1 MVRFAVVDIECTGSK
16 FPTFRLMEV
25 GVVFHDGQKIL
36 GTWER
41 LVNPGQPIPD
51 FVARM
56 TGISQEMVNT
66 APPFNSIAS
75 ELHRLLSGCVF
86 VAHDV
91 SFDYRFLQAEFAAV
105 GLRFEADRLCTL
117 SLARQL
123 LPEEPSYSLG
133 KLCRSLGMETENR
146 HRAAGDAY
154 LTARLFGM
162 LYPKMGDWTTALKK
176 G

>member
-1 MVRFAVVDIECTGSK
+1 MARFAVVDIECTGSK

-25 GVVFHDGQKIL
+25 GVVFHDGQEIL

-41 LVNPGQPIPD
+41 LVNPGQPIPE

-56 TGISQEMVNT
+56 TGIRQEMVNA
-66 APPFNSIAS
+66 APPFKSIAH
-75 ELHRLLSGCVF
+75 ELHAMLSGSVF

-105 GLRFEADRLCTL
+105 GIRFEADRLCTL
-117 SLARQL
+117 SLARQH
-123 LPEEPSYSLG
+123 LPEKPSYSLG
-133 KLCRSLGMETENR
+133 ELCRSLGMETENR

-154 LTARLFGM
+154 LTARLFER
-162 LYPKMGDWTTALKK
+162 LYPMMGDWKSFLKT

>member
-1 MVRFAVVDIECTGSK
+1 MARFAVVDIECTGSK

-25 GVVFHDGQKIL
+25 GVVFHDGQEIL

-41 LVNPGQPIPD
+41 LVNPGQPIPE

-56 TGISQEMVNT
+56 TGIRQEMVNA
-66 APPFNSIAS
+66 APPFKSIAH
-75 ELHRLLSGCVF
+75 ELHAVLSGSVF

-105 GLRFEADRLCTL
+105 GIRYEADRLCTL
-117 SLARQL
+117 SLARQH

-154 LTARLFGM
+154 LTARLFER
-162 LYPKMGDWTTALKK
+162 LYPMMGDWKSFLKT

>member
-1 MVRFAVVDIECTGSK
+1 MARFAVVDIECTGSK

-25 GVVFHDGQKIL
+25 GVVFHDGQEIL

-41 LVNPGQPIPD
+41 LVNPGQPIPE

-56 TGISQEMVNT
+56 TGIRQEMVNA
-66 APPFNSIAS
+66 APPFKSIAH
-75 ELHRLLSGCVF
+75 ELHAVLSGSVF

-91 SFDYRFLQAEFAAV
+91 SFDYRFLQAEFEAV
-105 GLRFEADRLCTL
+105 GIRFEADRLCTL
-117 SLARQL
+117 SLARQH

-154 LTARLFGM
+154 LTARLFER
-162 LYPKMGDWTTALKK
+162 LYPMMGDWKTFLKT